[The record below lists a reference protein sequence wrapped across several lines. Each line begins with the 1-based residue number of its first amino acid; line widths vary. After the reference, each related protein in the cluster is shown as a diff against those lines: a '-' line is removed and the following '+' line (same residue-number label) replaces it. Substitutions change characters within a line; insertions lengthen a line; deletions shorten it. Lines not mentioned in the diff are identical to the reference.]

1 MQTEAYDVMMKFAR
15 EQRRENE
22 SDAQAFSR
30 FSQSPEGRAL
40 LAKHQSEQL
49 ADSLPY
55 VTPTVSVEKSAPT
68 LWGSLVASVQKIEN
82 CSLSKAID
90 ICLKSPEG
98 REVYDLH
105 THAERVK
112 SGAWEP
118 ADLSYHDTRFRADVT
133 KAKSTTLSE
142 YERLVEETLTKFPQ
156 MTRSDAMSRVQAMNP
171 KAWENFKLM
180 MPDGGNPMDAP
191 VSGRPA
197 PAHETMWD
205 SPASGSRQSA
215 GRDVRPGPQPDD
227 SVRFK
232 RDRCAGAIADVFK
245 SIADD
250 EALPTSDQ
258 RKEKEHQSFLDHL
271 TRKHAER
278 MGLPAAIARKHID
291 AISVT
296 ARKAKPDPYD
306 GL

>member
-1 MQTEAYDVMMKFAR
+1 MHTETYDVMMKFAR
-15 EQRRENE
+15 AQRRENE

-30 FSQSPEGRAL
+30 FSQSPEGREL
-40 LAKHQSEQL
+40 FAKHQSEQL

-118 ADLSYHDTRFRADVT
+118 ADLSYHDTRFRADVA
-133 KAKSTTLSE
+133 KAKNTTRSE
-142 YERLVEETLTKFPQ
+142 YEDLVEQTSAKFPN
-156 MTRSDAMSRVQAMNP
+156 MSRSDVMERVRAMNP
-171 KAWENFKLM
+171 AAWLRFKEM

-191 VSGRPA
+191 VSGKPA
-197 PAHETMWD
+197 PRHETMWD

-215 GRDVRPGPQPDD
+215 GRDVRPGPQP
-227 SVRFK
+227 V
-232 RDRCAGAIADVFK
+232 
-245 SIADD
+245 
-250 EALPTSDQ
+250 
-258 RKEKEHQSFLDHL
+258 
-271 TRKHAER
+271 
-278 MGLPAAIARKHID
+278 AASASSAR
-291 AISVT
+291 
-296 ARKAKPDPYD
+296 
-306 GL
+306 

>member
-1 MQTEAYDVMMKFAR
+1 MHTETYDVMMKFAR
-15 EQRRENE
+15 AQRRENE

-30 FSQSPEGRAL
+30 FSQSPEGREL
-40 LAKHQSEQL
+40 FAKHQSEQL

-118 ADLSYHDTRFRADVT
+118 ADLSYHDTRFRADVA
-133 KAKSTTLSE
+133 KAKNTTRSE
-142 YERLVEETLTKFPQ
+142 YEDEVEQTLTRFPN
-156 MTRSDAMSRVQAMNP
+156 MSRSDAMSRVQAMNP
-171 KAWENFKLM
+171 AAWLRFKEM

-191 VSGRPA
+191 VSGKPA
-197 PAHETMWD
+197 PRHETMQD
-205 SPASGSRQSA
+205 SDFSGSRQNA
-215 GRDVRPGPQPDD
+215 GRDVRPGPQPSDA
-227 SVRFK
+227 VRFK
-232 RDRCAGAIADVFK
+232 SSDAESKCVAAIADVFK
-245 SIADD
+245 SIAAD
-250 EALPTSDQ
+250 ASLSDG
-258 RKEKEHQSFLDHL
+258 EKLKFLDECIRDANAFL
-271 TRKHAER
+271 SR
-278 MGLPAAIARKHID
+278 AA
-291 AISVT
+291 
-296 ARKAKPDPYD
+296 
-306 GL
+306 